1 MLAASVGLVAVA
13 GAAGC
18 APRLRM
24 AMAGAYIR
32 DLTAAA
38 ARHDDLDLVAEAT
51 PACLLMVEGLLAGD
65 PENASLHAT
74 AAQLYLVYGSLLEQ
88 EAPDRTALAYAHAKQ
103 HGLAA
108 LAARRDVGALLD
120 RPLGEFVRIEAKL
133 SRRDLPAAFAAA
145 AGWGAWISVHTDSMA
160 ALAELPKA
168 EFLMEWVARQDET
181 YMHGG
186 AHLFLGLC
194 KGALPA
200 ALGGQPE
207 VARQHFERAAALS
220 GGRSLMAGV
229 FLARYYARQVF
240 DRELYVALLQEV
252 VAARIDTGSELT
264 LQNVAAQRQARWLL
278 EQTDEFF

>member
-1 MLAASVGLVAVA
+1 MIGFRAARWRVVLAASVGLVAVA

-38 ARHDDLDLVAEAT
+38 ARHDDLYLVAEAT
-51 PACLLMVEGLLAGD
+51 PACLLMIEGLLAGD

-120 RPLGEFVRIEAKL
+120 RPLAEFVRIGAKL
-133 SRRDLPAAFAAA
+133 SRRDLPAVFAAA
-145 AGWGAWISVHTDSMA
+145 AGWGARACTGTWKNRTSLKPVCGATPQ
-160 ALAELPKA
+160 LA
-168 EFLMEWVARQDET
+168 VI
-181 YMHGG
+181 
-186 AHLFLGLC
+186 
-194 KGALPA
+194 
-200 ALGGQPE
+200 
-207 VARQHFERAAALS
+207 V
-220 GGRSLMAGV
+220 SLMNFASTPPRLTV
-229 FLARYYARQVF
+229 VLAA
-240 DRELYVALLQEV
+240 
-252 VAARIDTGSELT
+252 
-264 LQNVAAQRQARWLL
+264 
-278 EQTDEFF
+278 